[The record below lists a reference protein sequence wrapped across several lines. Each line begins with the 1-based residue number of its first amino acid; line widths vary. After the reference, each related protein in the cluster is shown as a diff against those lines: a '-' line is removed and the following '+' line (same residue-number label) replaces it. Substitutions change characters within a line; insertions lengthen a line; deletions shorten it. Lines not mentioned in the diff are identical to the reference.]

1 MMITIIVP
9 IRNVEKSLVK
19 CLHSI
24 RHQTYRNLQVFLIN
38 NGSIDQSGEICD
50 KFAKND
56 HRFKVIH
63 TKTKSLSAIKNI
75 GLSLA
80 EGEYVCFVNPV
91 DWINAEMLEELVV
104 SNKSYNSDVV
114 TCRYY
119 EDTIS
124 ELFLPA
130 GPDKIR
136 AMSKNEAIQLC
147 LSQTSAYGFL
157 CNKLYKTTLFNTSP
171 IIRFDE
177 EIEYYEDL
185 LVAMQCFYKSQTILY
200 SPPPHYHYYVSRH
213 LPVNVLQNQGKLTG
227 LNALKQAI
235 DLLAQDPSI
244 DIRLLKDYYIRLTLS
259 SLFLLVTAENVHGP
273 FITDLRKH
281 LQQYDLSDL
290 QDKDLKRCSM
300 ITRRNISLGKI
311 YWDMFYKNKLAE

>member
-1 MMITIIVP
+1 MMITVIVP
-9 IRNVEKSLVK
+9 VRNVEKSLAK

-24 RHQTYRNLQVFLIN
+24 RNQTYHHLQVFLIN
-38 NGSIDQSGEICD
+38 SGSVDKSGEICE

-63 TKTKSLSAIKNI
+63 TKTKSLSATKNI

-104 SNKSYNSDVV
+104 NNKTSNSDIV

-124 ELFLPA
+124 ELFLPS
-130 GPDKIR
+130 GPDETKT
-136 AMSKNEAIQLC
+136 MSKNEAIQLC
-147 LSQTSAYGFL
+147 LSQTRTHGFL
-157 CNKLYKTTLFNTSP
+157 CNKLYKTDLFNSSP
-171 IIRFDE
+171 TIRFDE

-185 LVAMQCFYKSQTILY
+185 LVAMQCFFKSQSILY

-213 LPVNVLQNQGKLTG
+213 LPISVLQNKGKLTS
-227 LNALKQAI
+227 LTALKKAI
-235 DLLAQDPSI
+235 DLLSQDPSI
-244 DIRLLKDYYIRLTLS
+244 DIRLLKDYYIRLILS

-273 FITDLRKH
+273 FITNLRKH
-281 LQQYDLSDL
+281 LTHYDLTDL

-311 YWDMFYKNKLAE
+311 YWDMFYKNKMVE